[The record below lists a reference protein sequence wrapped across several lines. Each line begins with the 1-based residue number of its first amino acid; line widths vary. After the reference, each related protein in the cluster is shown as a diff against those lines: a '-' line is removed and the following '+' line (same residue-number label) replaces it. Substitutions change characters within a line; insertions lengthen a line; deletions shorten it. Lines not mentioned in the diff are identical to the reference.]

1 MKGRL
6 AQTVQSKPYLRMT
19 QKTKVIG
26 VWDDNDFGLNDGGA
40 SFAGKDQN
48 RELFLDA
55 IGEPASS
62 ERRL

>member
-1 MKGRL
+1 
-6 AQTVQSKPYLRMT
+6 MT

-40 SFAGKDQN
+40 SFPGKDQN